1 MNEEEKQKAVT
12 AKVIERTLVL
22 VKPDGVQR
30 GLIGE
35 VISRFERRGLK
46 IVALKMV
53 KPSLD
58 HIDSH
63 YPKDKDWVKR
73 LGEKGLPTFKQYGL
87 DVKEFMGTDNTE
99 KIGTEVRKWLI
110 DYLSAAPVVAMIV
123 EGIAAI
129 EMVRKIAGPTLPGK
143 AEIGTIRGDFSTDVP
158 AAANLQKRAVK
169 NIVHASENK
178 EEAENEI
185 GLWFSQEE
193 ITSYDRTDHAA
204 MF

>member
-46 IVALKMV
+46 IVALKMT

-63 YPKDKDWVKR
+63 YPKDKDWIKR

-99 KIGTEVRKWLI
+99 EIGTEVRKWLI

-123 EGIAAI
+123 EGVAAI

-158 AAANLQKRAVK
+158 AVANLQKRAVK

-178 EEAENEI
+178 KEAENEI

-193 ITSYDRTDHAA
+193 ITSYGRTDHAA